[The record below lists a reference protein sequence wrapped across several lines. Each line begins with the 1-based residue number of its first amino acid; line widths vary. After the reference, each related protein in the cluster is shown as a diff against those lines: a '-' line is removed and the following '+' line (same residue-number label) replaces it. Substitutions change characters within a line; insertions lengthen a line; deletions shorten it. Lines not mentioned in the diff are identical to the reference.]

1 MNFAEILREKTDE
14 INVIKKEVV
23 DEIVDKF
30 NNYLNN
36 GNFENYLKKIITDS
50 DLEKGYKTLYSE
62 FWQYQSGCSGT
73 NFTIAGFKF
82 RNKEVSEYSFESNY
96 YKGIELK
103 SIQKEVIDNCLNHL
117 YTKLEEMGFKYKCEK
132 YEIHKRFNLLQV
144 ETKIMW

>member
-1 MNFAEILREKTDE
+1 MNFAETLREKTDE
-14 INVIKKEVV
+14 INATKAEVV

-36 GNFENYLKKIITDS
+36 GDFENYLKKIMTKS

-62 FWQYQSGCSGT
+62 FWQYHSGCSGT
-73 NFTIAGFKF
+73 NFTIVGFKF
-82 RNKEVSEYSFESNY
+82 RNREVSEYSLEANY

-117 YTKLEEMGFKYKCEK
+117 YAKLEEMGFKYKCEK
-132 YEIHKRFNLLQV
+132 YEIHKSLNILQV

>member
-14 INVIKKEVV
+14 INITKKEVV

-62 FWQYQSGCSGT
+62 FWKYHPGCSGT

-82 RNKEVSEYSFESNY
+82 RNTEVSEYSLEANY

-117 YTKLEEMGFKYKCEK
+117 YTKLEEMGFKYKCKK
-132 YEIHKRFNLLQV
+132 YEIHKRFNILQV